1 MNGSPTLN
9 APVTRALSGYT
20 LSDDPA
26 RLDLE
31 AMHAFLREAYW
42 SRGLPRAV
50 LERAVAGSLC
60 IGAYEARGAQV
71 GFARFVTD
79 YATFCYVCDVYV
91 LDAHRGKGIARAMLD
106 LALAHP
112 RMQGLRRW
120 MLVTRDAHALYEGCG
135 FTPLA
140 HPERHLE
147 KSRPDF
153 YLR

>member
-1 MNGSPTLN
+1 MN
-9 APVTRALSGYT
+9 APVTCAHGDYA
-20 LSDDPA
+20 LSDDPV

-31 AMHAFLREAYW
+31 AMHRFLREAYW

-50 LERAVAGSLC
+50 LARAVAGSLC
-60 IGAYEARGAQV
+60 IGAYEADGAQV

-79 YATFCYVCDVYV
+79 CATFCYVCDVYV
-91 LDAHRGKGIARAMLD
+91 LDAHRGKGLARAMLD
-106 LALAHP
+106 MALAHP
-112 RMQGLRRW
+112 RLQGLRRW
-120 MLVTRDAHALYEGCG
+120 MLVTRDAHTLYEGCG